1 MGSLTGGMIG
11 GALASRGIQSVV
23 SKLQSP
29 EDNSFTRARAMRRRS
44 IQAALGMAGRMTAT
58 GRRKGRMG
66 SLDAL
71 FNRGARAERRRQRM
85 LAAGAAP
92 SISEQ
97 DAMPATAT
105 ATSQVTGVLPSSIKR
120 PNPNDVPTQNDV
132 NLIPENRLA
141 VRDTGAVF
149 GKTEVAPSN
158 DPYGRSYFG
167 PTRQQQE
174 MDAQFDR
181 YRRLYTGG
189 NFNVRQNNLRRGF
202 ADAGQF
208 VARANPEGYDR
219 GANRQNNISFYDR
232 LGRDALARGGTNLQV
247 LQGAGN
253 TNTNYANL
261 FASNANLL

>member
-1 MGSLTGGMIG
+1 MGSLTRGMIG
-11 GALASRGIQSVV
+11 GALGGRAVQNVI

-29 EDNSFTRARAMRRRS
+29 SDNSFARAREMRRQS
-44 IQAALGMAGRMTAT
+44 IQAALGAT
-58 GRRKGRMG
+58 GLMGTARRMSSRAA
-66 SLDAL
+66 LDAL

-97 DAMPATAT
+97 NAMPATAA

-120 PNPNDVPTQNDV
+120 PNPNDVPTQNNV

-202 ADAGQF
+202 ANAGQF